1 MHKLRTVML
10 LGLAAA
16 VLAGG
21 CGDSTKKDEIWVYHT
36 PDFYRPELKRLAV
49 IPFSN
54 HTGVPGVAEAIS
66 DKVATNLT
74 NNGTYEVYT
83 RSHLADIFKERDAVL
98 AGILSA
104 DEAMQIG
111 QAKAVQALVCGDC
124 YRYEA
129 GTQSETRYNQV
140 PVWGTDADGYPII
153 TGWQQ
158 VPYLW
163 TRNDAYVECNVV
175 LIDTGTGRQIAAVN
189 EPTHLWAEGSPPKRD
204 ARQLI
209 DAAHDDQVGR
219 IFRALD
225 VTRTRIK
232 LKGDVLK
239 IALGLYDNEYDWE
252 KKIAPADESFLVVVQ
267 LPPEA
272 DRNDFKITIVP
283 DKEREVLAEDAF
295 TWDKQYG
302 RMGRRFAVQPILEQ
316 GGCRAYRAKL
326 YSGPEPI
333 ATYKFEIV
341 EERK

>member
-1 MHKLRTVML
+1 MRTSRTVML
-10 LGLAAA
+10 LGLAGA

-21 CGDSTKKDEIWVYHT
+21 CGDSTKKDEIWVYHI
-36 PDFYRPELKRLAV
+36 PEFYRPDLKRIAV

-54 HTGVPGVAEAIS
+54 HTGVQGVAEAIS
-66 DKVATNLT
+66 DKVAAHLT

-83 RSHLADIFKERDAVL
+83 RSHLADVFKERDAVL

-129 GTQSETRYNQV
+129 GTQSETRFNQV
-140 PVWGTDADGYPII
+140 PIWGQNAQGYPVI

-158 VPYLW
+158 VPYIW
-163 TRNDAYVECNVV
+163 TRNDAYVECNVA
-175 LIDTGTGRQIAAVN
+175 LIDTASGRHIVAVN
-189 EPTHLWAEGSPPKRD
+189 DPTHLWAEGSPPKYDPRH
-204 ARQLI
+204 LI
-209 DAAHDDQVGR
+209 DAADEDQVGR

-239 IALGLYDNEYDWE
+239 TALGLYDNEYDWQ
-252 KKIAPADESFLVVVQ
+252 KKITPADESFLVVVQ

-272 DRNDFKITIVP
+272 DRNDFKLSIVP

-295 TWDKQYG
+295 TWDQQYG
-302 RMGRRFAVQPILEQ
+302 RMGRRFAVQPILDK
-316 GGCRAYRAKL
+316 GGFRAYRAKL
-326 YSGPEPI
+326 YSGPEPV
-333 ATYKFEIV
+333 ATYRFEIV
-341 EERK
+341 EKR

>member
-1 MHKLRTVML
+1 ML
-10 LGLAAA
+10 LGLAGA

-21 CGDSTKKDEIWVYHT
+21 CGNSTKKDEIWVYHV
-36 PDFYRPELKRLAV
+36 PEFYRPELKRIAV

-54 HTGVPGVAEAIS
+54 HTGYQGAAEAIS
-66 DKVATNLT
+66 DKVATALT

-129 GTQSETRYNQV
+129 GTQNETRYNQV
-140 PVWGTDADGYPII
+140 PVLEKNEDGYPVI
-153 TGWQQ
+153 TGWRQ
-158 VPYLW
+158 VPYIW

-175 LIDTGTGRQIAAVN
+175 LIDTGSGRHIAAVN
-189 EPTHLWAEGSPPKRD
+189 EPTHLWAEGSPPEYD
-204 ARQLI
+204 AQQLI
-209 DAAHDDQVGR
+209 DAAHLSQVDS

-232 LKGDVLK
+232 LKGDILK
-239 IALGLYDNEYDWE
+239 TASGLYDNEYDWE
-252 KKIAPADESFLVVVQ
+252 KKFTPADESFLVVVQ

-295 TWDKQYG
+295 TWDEKYE
-302 RMGRRFAVQPILEQ
+302 RMGRRFAVQPIFEK
-316 GGCRAYRAKL
+316 GGFRKYRAKL

-341 EERK
+341 EERD